1 MYFSLFFA
9 LLFLVSR
16 GLFEL
21 YVAKSMAYMI
31 SIIGF
36 CLFLLPFYFK
46 NIHLEKGLIERVYLV
61 LFFLVCS
68 LGSLLMS
75 LSLGLNPVYSV
86 YLIYPLVLSFTFLI
100 AFSIVPESISRD
112 KLSNSISLLIY
123 ILFLVALLQQLF
135 LIDLPG
141 VTYTF
146 GVLIRPS
153 SLTGSYLHYPLIMAL
168 LAVILISL
176 NRKLS
181 FSSILALASSFIA
194 FSRSGMMLVVLT
206 TFFVVILYLFKG
218 RVKVN
223 FKSVF
228 LFFSL
233 VVPVF
238 FLSFMM
244 GWLDLILE
252 RMFSSVSTSS
262 SGNEGRIEAW
272 KIGFDIYTSTN
283 LLIGEHFGTITN
295 LTSNL
300 TSAEANV
307 VESGFIQNLI
317 NFGLL
322 GTVAFYMLFIYI
334 YLNALS
340 VVERGFI
347 IAFFAQSFVYQS
359 IEVMPFIIGLI
370 FLFSLTVRFRKSL

>member
-68 LGSLLMS
+68 LGSLLVS